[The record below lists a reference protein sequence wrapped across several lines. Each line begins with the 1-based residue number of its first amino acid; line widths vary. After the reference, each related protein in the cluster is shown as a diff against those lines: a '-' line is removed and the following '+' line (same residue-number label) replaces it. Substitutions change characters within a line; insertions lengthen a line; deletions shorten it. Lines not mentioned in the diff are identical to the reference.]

1 LKFHDCGDWWPIS
14 FLSSSKKQPRDQKFS
29 ARRDEDGHPDKW
41 PAVFPK
47 NFIRLC
53 EAFALLF
60 AAFRFGFDVAQ
71 SVEQGAVS
79 LAVHEQRL
87 AIR

>member
-1 LKFHDCGDWWPIS
+1 LRR
-14 FLSSSKKQPRDQKFS
+14 SSPKKLPKIKNRRVADRD
-29 ARRDEDGHPDKW
+29 DW

-60 AAFRFGFDVAQ
+60 AAFWFGFDVAQ

-79 LAVHEQRL
+79 LALHEQRL